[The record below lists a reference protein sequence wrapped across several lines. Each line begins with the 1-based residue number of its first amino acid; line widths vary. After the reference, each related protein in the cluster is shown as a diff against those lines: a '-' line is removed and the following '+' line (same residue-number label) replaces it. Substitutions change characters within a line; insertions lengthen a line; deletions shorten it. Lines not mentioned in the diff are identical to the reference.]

1 MARMTLPSFVV
12 PCPETA
18 STSGWR
24 RLAALLVAI
33 GILLAAAP
41 AALAQPDITLDKQAP
56 GRVLFGDDSTVTLRA
71 ANPAG
76 QPYGYNLS
84 FRDVLPEG
92 VSYVPGSVSAPVAPR
107 VIPKEPS
114 LGETTLIFENVSD
127 LSPGS
132 SYSLTYDVRH
142 DTAEYGIGDTY
153 VNQAGAYINED
164 PRFVPDFA
172 PNGTPLSDYTG
183 SATDTASTTIN
194 AIEIEKSEP
203 SPEGELLRGVHDHR
217 TVYRLTVRNNGI
229 EPTTGLTVE
238 DWLPAGLE
246 YLGCGTA
253 DNTTD
258 APTNPAASP
267 EEYAGSGPLNP
278 GNAPAAPE
286 CQTPDLV
293 ETLLTDPD
301 GAGPLPTGVYTHV
314 VWEDIGAV
322 PPNGELQIEYV
333 AAV

>member
-1 MARMTLPSFVV
+1 MARMTLPSAVV

-33 GILLAAAP
+33 GIFLAAAP
-41 AALAQPDITLDKQAP
+41 AALAQPDITLDKDAP
-56 GRVLFGDDSTVTLRA
+56 GSVLFGDDSHVTLRA

-84 FRDVLPEG
+84 FRDVLPAG
-92 VSYVPGSVSAPVAPR
+92 VSYVPGSAPVDPR
-107 VIPKEPS
+107 VIQDAP
-114 LGETTLIFENVSD
+114 GTGQTTLIFENVSD

-132 SYSLTYDVRH
+132 SYSLDYEVRH
-142 DTAEYGIGDTY
+142 DTAEYGIGDSY
-153 VNQAGAYINED
+153 LNQAGAYINED

-172 PNGTPLSDYTG
+172 ADGTPLGDFTG
-183 SATDTASTTIN
+183 SATDTASTQIS
-194 AIEIEKSEP
+194 AIEIEKGEP
-203 SPEGELLRGVHDHR
+203 SPEGELLRGAHDHQ
-217 TVYRLTVRNNGI
+217 TVYTLTVRNNGI
-229 EPTTGLTVE
+229 EPTTALTVE

-293 ETLLTDPD
+293 ET
-301 GAGPLPTGVYTHV
+301 V
-314 VWEDIGAV
+314 
-322 PPNGELQIEYV
+322 
-333 AAV
+333 